1 MLQFH
6 GLLYFSTI
14 ALAVAR
20 PLGFQIG
27 QMVQIERKCTPVP
40 YSNLILCIT
49 MEMAGPPVGV
59 VIGDD
64 FGTGTDNE
72 APWLIEPDS
81 TQGEDSELNVTSDLP
96 ETEEVPITE
105 NKSAEAS
112 PSEAVAPADGD
123 SAEGS
128 ASTEQSAS
136 A

>member
-40 YSNLILCIT
+40 YSNFILCIT
-49 MEMAGPPVGV
+49 MEMASPPVGV

-64 FGTGTDNE
+64 FGPGTESE

-81 TQGEDSELNVTSDLP
+81 TSEDSELNATPDLP
-96 ETEEVPITE
+96 DSAEVNTTE

-112 PSEAVAPADGD
+112 PSETVAPSDGNSAD
-123 SAEGS
+123 GS